1 MEFAF
6 TPSHTYNMA
15 IGGELARKNNMASR
29 AKLAIVAI
37 ELEIEDMGIVV
48 ILEKKSDNG
57 NDMDGKNGFNFATQW
72 HISDKM
78 FCDGVSGVDENC
90 NGIQRIAPS
99 SFVCVCPMGG

>member
-1 MEFAF
+1 VISSATCGLSLQRDSDNGVKVPVPRVFSHGGQMEFAF

-48 ILEKKSDNG
+48 ILEKK
-57 NDMDGKNGFNFATQW
+57 
-72 HISDKM
+72 I
-78 FCDGVSGVDENC
+78 
-90 NGIQRIAPS
+90 
-99 SFVCVCPMGG
+99 

>member
-48 ILEKKSDNG
+48 ILEKK
-57 NDMDGKNGFNFATQW
+57 
-72 HISDKM
+72 I
-78 FCDGVSGVDENC
+78 
-90 NGIQRIAPS
+90 
-99 SFVCVCPMGG
+99 